1 MPAAWQNSS
10 WTTQVF
16 QSVCPFR
23 QVDAV
28 FGPVFVC
35 GHVLLPPFR
44 SRRTAVLGGCK
55 WSIILLSLFVRATCP
70 SLRAS
75 GVSYF
80 SDVVTLENNSSDTG
94 KRPAKHSADS
104 FPSHFCGFFFSCF
117 SYFSGLF
124 WTFWMLVHHAHRTHA
139 RHNTAPDTHSTQ
151 DSNTWH
157 ATQINT
163 PPHTAHIRYD
173 TFLGCCLSV
182 CCPLLQRVVASPSRM
197 GCNRVERHVMGRL
210 YSASLSD
217 ASRLEGCEMSLRC
230 MFSFQ
235 SEKTVLP
242 TPVLQVLPPR

>member
-55 WSIILLSLFVRATCP
+55 WSIIMLSLFVRATCP

-75 GVSYF
+75 GVSCF
-80 SDVVTLENNSSDTG
+80 SDVVTLEDNSSDTG
-94 KRPAKHSADS
+94 KRLAKHSTDS
-104 FPSHFCGFFFSCF
+104 FLPHFCGFFSCF

-124 WTFWMLVHHAHRTHA
+124 WTFWMLVHDAHRTLA

-163 PPHTAHIRYD
+163 PPHTAHIHHNSSAD
-173 TFLGCCLSV
+173 VTHHSAHITHHNTHTHTHTHTHFLFLQLRLCLEYEQKPRRIRTLWSQFLILRIRQGVGGC
-182 CCPLLQRVVASPSRM
+182 
-197 GCNRVERHVMGRL
+197 
-210 YSASLSD
+210 
-217 ASRLEGCEMSLRC
+217 
-230 MFSFQ
+230 
-235 SEKTVLP
+235 VLP
-242 TPVLQVLPPR
+242 QKLAAFGRS